1 MEAYDKRIAL
11 KTILLAQLLIES
23 LDEMKDTTL
32 FKQGTKNLIN
42 RIDKELTPLVK
53 EHFDNIY
60 SMDVQEGIDV
70 LDLVIERLV
79 HEVVIDVKER
89 EYTNLYVLRDS
100 KTGKVVKIKS
110 ELSVE
115 EFEKEYNFKLGTVNT
130 LK

>member
-11 KTILLAQLLIES
+11 KTVLLAQLFIES

-53 EHFDNIY
+53 EHFDKIY
-60 SMDVQEGIDV
+60 SVDVQEGIDV

-79 HEVVIDVKER
+79 HEVVIDVRDK

-110 ELSVE
+110 QLSIE
-115 EFEKEYNFKLGTVNT
+115 EFEEEYGVKLGDVNT

>member
-42 RIDKELTPLVK
+42 RIDRELSPLVK
-53 EHFDNIY
+53 KHYDKVY
-60 SMDVQEGIDV
+60 SEDVQEGIDV
-70 LDLVIERLV
+70 LDLIVDRLV
-79 HEVVIDVKER
+79 HEAVIDVVPK
-89 EYTNLYVLRDS
+89 EYTNLYVLKDNKS
-100 KTGKVVKIKS
+100 GKVIKIKS
-110 ELSVE
+110 PLSVE
-115 EFEKEYNFKLGTVNT
+115 DFEKEYNVKLGTVNT

>member
-11 KTILLAQLLIES
+11 KTILLAQLFIES

-53 EHFDNIY
+53 EHFDKIY
-60 SMDVQEGIDV
+60 SVDVQEGIDV

-79 HEVVIDVKER
+79 HEVVIDVRDK

-115 EFEKEYNFKLGTVNT
+115 EFEKEYNVKLGTVNT

>member
-11 KTILLAQLLIES
+11 KTVLLAQLFIES

-53 EHFDNIY
+53 EHFDKIY
-60 SMDVQEGIDV
+60 SVDVQEGIDV

-79 HEVVIDVKER
+79 HEVVIDVRDK

-100 KTGKVVKIKS
+100 KTGKVVRIKS
-110 ELSVE
+110 QLSVE
-115 EFEKEYNFKLGTVNT
+115 EFEEEYNVKLGTVST

>member
-11 KTILLAQLLIES
+11 KTVLLAQLFIES

-53 EHFDNIY
+53 EHFDKIY
-60 SMDVQEGIDV
+60 SVDVQEGIDV

-110 ELSVE
+110 PLSVE
-115 EFEKEYNFKLGTVNT
+115 EFEEEYNVKLGTVNT